1 MNDDTKSMQH
11 TINVLRKE
19 NEFLKSEVEELD
31 EEVTTQRDQGKLQIT
46 KKI

>member
-31 EEVTTQRDQGKLQIT
+31 EEVTTQRDQGKL
-46 KKI
+46 